1 MSRPTSLNNINTIAF
16 KPGICY
22 AEQLVGLGPQ
32 IEAWLGVDV
41 LLFASPLLPLRS
53 GGSGLTAG
61 STRATNATTNFSIS
75 SSQVVICSW

>member
-32 IEAWLGVDV
+32 IEAWLG
-41 LLFASPLLPLRS
+41 
-53 GGSGLTAG
+53 G
-61 STRATNATTNFSIS
+61 
-75 SSQVVICSW
+75 